1 MQSQPLPLPLPLP
14 ALPLPLSLPRSPSPA
29 LPPGRCR
36 PPGHRSP
43 ASGLTRVSRTHRRWQ
58 RPNCPAIP
66 PRDHHLKA
74 FKKRQPSVAGANH
87 APLCR
92 ALCQFE
98 KGKNGQGRPLS
109 VQKHCSKHQCLV
121 DRGTGPRSPLS
132 GSHVAQQLVFKRFIE
147 LAEAKVTEAQ
157 AQAEQQ
163 LLDAIDDLEASET
176 PESVMLSTVSSE
188 QSKDRT
194 DRAVVTPWLK
204 FLWES
209 YRTVLEI
216 LRNNARLEQMYQTT
230 AHQAFNFCRVYT
242 RKTEFRRLCDLL
254 RNHLQNVAKYSNQPH
269 SINLNDPDTLQRHLD
284 TRFNQ
289 LNVASDLELWQEA
302 FRAVEDIHSL
312 LSMSKRPPKN
322 VYLRFANLAD
332 ALGNDDKVC

>member
-1 MQSQPLPLPLPLP
+1 MCQSSQGENGQRR
-14 ALPLPLSLPRSPSPA
+14 SLPVQKYCPKYQRVI
-29 LPPGRCR
+29 
-36 PPGHRSP
+36 HRSTFTP
-43 ASGLTRVSRTHRRWQ
+43 YPQIFRH
-58 RPNCPAIP
+58 I
-66 PRDHHLKA
+66 
-74 FKKRQPSVAGANH
+74 GAN
-87 APLCR
+87 
-92 ALCQFE
+92 QD
-98 KGKNGQGRPLS
+98 Q
-109 VQKHCSKHQCLV
+109 
-121 DRGTGPRSPLS
+121 T
-132 GSHVAQQLVFKRFIE
+132 VFKRFIE
-147 LAEAKVTEAQ
+147 LAEGKVTEAQ
-157 AQAEQQ
+157 AQAQRQ

-204 FLWES
+204 FLWET

-216 LRNNARLEQMYQTT
+216 LRNNARLEQMYQAT
-230 AHQAFNFCRVYT
+230 ANQAFNFCRVYI

-289 LNVASDLELWQEA
+289 LNVAADLELWQEA

-312 LSMSKRPPKN
+312 ISMSKRPPKA
-322 VYLRFANLAD
+322 VETLSCMLTIPSRS
-332 ALGNDDKVC
+332 

>member
-1 MQSQPLPLPLPLP
+1 MSSARKVPLP
-14 ALPLPLSLPRSPSPA
+14 AFPVPLDEVGVCGDLCVELIAVGQNMAALQSLHEIITSKRSKS
-29 LPPGRCR
+29 
-36 PPGHRSP
+36 
-43 ASGLTRVSRTHRRWQ
+43 ASLQSLEPIMLRFVELCVNLRKGKMAKEGLYQFKNIAQNTNVSSIEVF
-58 RPNCPAIP
+58 PAICV
-66 PRDHHLKA
+66 LLTA
-74 FKKRQPSVAGANH
+74 
-87 APLCR
+87 
-92 ALCQFE
+92 
-98 KGKNGQGRPLS
+98 
-109 VQKHCSKHQCLV
+109 VQV
-121 DRGTGPRSPLS
+121 
-132 GSHVAQQLVFKRFIE
+132 VFKRFIE

-157 AQAEQQ
+157 AQAQQQ
-163 LLDAIDDLEASET
+163 LLEAIDDLEATET
-176 PESVMLSTVSSE
+176 PESVMLSIVSTE
-188 QSKDRT
+188 QNRDRT

-204 FLWES
+204 FLWET

-289 LNVASDLELWQEA
+289 LNVAADLELWQEA

-312 LSMSKRPPKN
+312 ISMSKRPPKN
-322 VYLRFANLAD
+322 VLPCSFESLMF
-332 ALGNDDKVC
+332 